1 MKDIFNK
8 DIEIGHIVCVKY
20 VWSTY
25 VGVVRPEGLHINELA
40 KRHWTGV
47 AYHGIDIK
55 NTHQILGHVDFNHK
69 DFNKGVYDWAF
80 SEDETITCPV
90 TVYLYKTKDEIRKLK
105 IESLYD
111 NSRP

>member
-1 MKDIFNK
+1 MKDIFNRNT
-8 DIEIGHIVCVKY
+8 EIGHIVCVKY

-47 AYHGIDIK
+47 AYHGFK
-55 NTHQILGHVDFNHK
+55 YQIIGHVDFNHK

-80 SEDETITCPV
+80 SEDETILCPV
-90 TVYLYKTKDEIRKLK
+90 TVYLYRTKEEIRKLK
-105 IESLYD
+105 IESLWE
-111 NSRP
+111 NQL